1 MLTSRISLLPLGSI
15 CALVFLIAC
24 QSTPTT
30 PLESTSG
37 PTGNPTQPA
46 KTGTSTCDCS
56 TFPPKQ
62 GCDSECGIT
71 TGVIESVTADSVTI
85 SVPSITTTATGE
97 RKPQITERTFAI
109 SPAEAKQFQS
119 LKQGSRVAL
128 TFHQQNGQN
137 IAKSIR
143 ELPAAPPK

>member
-1 MLTSRISLLPLGSI
+1 MLTFRISLLPLGSV

-24 QSTPTT
+24 QSTPT
-30 PLESTSG
+30 PPPGSASG
-37 PTGNPTQPA
+37 PTGTSTPTA
-46 KTGTSTCDCS
+46 LKGTPTCDCS
-56 TFPPKQ
+56 TFPPKA
-62 GCDSECGIT
+62 GCDAECGIA
-71 TGVIESVTADSVTI
+71 TGVIESVTPDSVTI

-143 ELPAAPPK
+143 ELPAQPPK